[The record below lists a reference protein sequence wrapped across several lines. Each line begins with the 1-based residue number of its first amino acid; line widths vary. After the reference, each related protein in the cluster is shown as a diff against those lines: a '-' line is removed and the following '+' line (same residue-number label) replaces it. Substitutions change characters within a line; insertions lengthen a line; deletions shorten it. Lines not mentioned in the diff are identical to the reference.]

1 MVVLKFM
8 VITIKLLTVV
18 SSLFASLIHTVWFS
32 LFLNFVVIL
41 SIFIFVSSFFIQH
54 YFSRVVIFIIV
65 RVPFYEYITM
75 YLSILTLV
83 VIWEFPDWD
92 YYEQGCD
99 YEQSCALFRL
109 HVYQAVEWLGHRACK
124 SSTLFPKVFAS
135 D

>member
-18 SSLFASLIHTVWFS
+18 SSLYASVIHTVWFS
-32 LFLNFVVIL
+32 VSEFCIVIL

-65 RVPFYEYITM
+65 CVPFYEYITM

-92 YYEQGCD
+92 YYEQCCD
-99 YEQSCALFRL
+99 YEQSCALFQS
-109 HVYQAVEWLGHRACK
+109 HVYMVSLTRIPSCGMAG
-124 SSTLFPKVFAS
+124 S
-135 D
+135 